1 MSGGSGSVTAM
12 ATMVSFHAHPD
23 DECIACGGVIRK
35 ASEEGHRVV
44 LVLATRGEHGEVAE
58 GFLADGEEL
67 WQRRVTETRASAA
80 ILGAQRVEFLGY
92 IDSGMMGT
100 PANDA
105 PGSFWAAPVDEGAK
119 KLAAILQQE
128 QADVLTCYDDIGGYG
143 H

>member
-1 MSGGSGSVTAM
+1 M

-44 LVLATRGEHGEVAE
+44 LVVATRGERGEVPD

-67 WQRRVTETRASAA
+67 WQRRVAETHASAE

-92 IDSGMMGT
+92 TDSGMMGT
-100 PANDA
+100 RPTPHRARSGA
-105 PGSFWAAPVDEGAK
+105 PRSTRPPRSSPRSSRRSA
-119 KLAAILQQE
+119 Q
-128 QADVLTCYDDIGGYG
+128 TS
-143 H
+143 